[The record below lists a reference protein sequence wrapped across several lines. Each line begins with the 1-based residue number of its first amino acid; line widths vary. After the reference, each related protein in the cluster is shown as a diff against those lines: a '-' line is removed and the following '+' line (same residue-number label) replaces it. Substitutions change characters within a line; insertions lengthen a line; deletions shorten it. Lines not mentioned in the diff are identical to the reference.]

1 MIIGRA
7 WAACSTEGLLIYSID
22 NTAMFDPIDLNETI
36 TPLSIRQ
43 TLYDKNDSYMA
54 LLMALKLN
62 EKSLIVEIIEN
73 IDSSKG
79 RNSLLVLAIRFEMFL
94 VLERN
99 SLACRNT
106 SIS

>member
-1 MIIGRA
+1 LKIGRA
-7 WAACSTEGLLIYSID
+7 WSACTTEGLLIYSID
-22 NTAMFDPIDLNETI
+22 TTAMFDPIELNETI

-43 TLYDKNDSYMA
+43 TLYEKNDSYMA

-79 RNSLLVLAIRFEMFL
+79 
-94 VLERN
+94 ER
-99 SLACRNT
+99 LY
-106 SIS
+106 

>member
-1 MIIGRA
+1 
-7 WAACSTEGLLIYSID
+7 
-22 NTAMFDPIDLNETI
+22 MFDPIDLNETI

>member
-1 MIIGRA
+1 MNNLLFTFHSKIGRA
-7 WAACSTEGLLIYSID
+7 WAACTTEGLLIYAID
-22 NTAMFDPIDLNETI
+22 NTAIFDPIDLNETI

-62 EKSLIVEIIEN
+62 EKSLVTEIIEN

-79 RNSLLVLAIRFEMFL
+79 RHQCSKSSSLV
-94 VLERN
+94 
-99 SLACRNT
+99 
-106 SIS
+106 

>member
-1 MIIGRA
+1 MKIGRA

-79 RNSLLVLAIRFEMFL
+79 INSLLAIPYVMMMKCSDRYNFEISS
-94 VLERN
+94 
-99 SLACRNT
+99 SLLK
-106 SIS
+106 

>member
-1 MIIGRA
+1 MTSISSICLLKIGRA
-7 WAACSTEGLLIYSID
+7 WSACTTEGLLIYSID

-43 TLYDKNDSYMA
+43 TLYEKHDSYMA

-62 EKSLIVEIIEN
+62 EKSLITEIIEN

-79 RNSLLVLAIRFEMFL
+79 EKMLL
-94 VLERN
+94 
-99 SLACRNT
+99 
-106 SIS
+106 